1 MTRTIKVDVAVV
13 GAGIAGLWLLN
24 RLRQAGY
31 SALLLE
37 KNHIGG
43 GQTIASQGMIHGG
56 LKYALAGSLSGESE
70 AIKAMPDIWQ
80 QCLAGSG
87 EINLSATRILS
98 DDFYLWSAGGLGGKL
113 VSFFASKALRGR
125 VEKLDKKA
133 FPAPFA
139 GSSYKGRMYR
149 LVDVVLDL
157 SSLLTNLAAPH
168 RDYIIHTPNPHW
180 DHDGEQLHAVTSDD
194 VRIEAKRF
202 VITAGEG
209 AGQLLQSL
217 GLSQPAMQLR
227 PLQQV
232 LVKHDLPYD
241 LYGHCI
247 GAQASA
253 SPRLTISSHHC
264 ADGKRVWYLGGD
276 LATEGVDKSATELIA
291 HAQRELAAI
300 FPWLDFSQAEW
311 ATLYIN
317 RAEPAQA
324 QLLKPDNAFAE
335 IARPLGNV
343 IIGWPT
349 KLTLAPDL
357 TQRVMALLHGLPASP
372 GTGLDSLASLAKP
385 DIAPPPWETLFT

>member
-1 MTRTIKVDVAVV
+1 MTHTIKVDVAVV

-31 SALLLE
+31 SAVLLE

-70 AIKAMPDIWQ
+70 AIKAMPNIWK
-80 QCLAGSG
+80 QCLAGPG
-87 EINLSATRILS
+87 EIDLSATRILS
-98 DDFYLWSAGGLGGKL
+98 EDFYLWSAGGLGGKL

-125 VEKLDKKA
+125 VENLDKKA
-133 FPAPFA
+133 FPPPFA
-139 GSSYKGRMYR
+139 GNPYKGRIYR
-149 LVDVVLDL
+149 LVDVVLDMP
-157 SSLLTNLAAPH
+157 SLLDTLAAPH
-168 RDYIIHTPNPHW
+168 RDYIIHTPNPRW
-180 DHDGEQLHAVTSDD
+180 EHDGQQLHAVTSDD
-194 VRIEAKRF
+194 VRIEAQRF

-209 AGQLLQSL
+209 AGELLESL
-217 GLSQPAMQLR
+217 GLSQPSMQLR

-232 LVKHDLPYD
+232 LVKHALPYD

-247 GAQASA
+247 GAQTSA
-253 SPRLTISSHHC
+253 SPRLTISTHHC

-276 LATEGVDKSATELIA
+276 LATEGVEQSAAELIKRA
-291 HAQRELAAI
+291 KGELAAI
-300 FPWLDFSQAEW
+300 FPWLDFSDAQW
-311 ATLYIN
+311 ASLYIN

-335 IARPLGNV
+335 LAKPLDNV
-343 IIGWPT
+343 IVGWPT

-357 TQRVMALLHGLPASP
+357 TRRVMAQLGELQAGPTL
-372 GTGLDSLASLAKP
+372 GLDKLATLPKP